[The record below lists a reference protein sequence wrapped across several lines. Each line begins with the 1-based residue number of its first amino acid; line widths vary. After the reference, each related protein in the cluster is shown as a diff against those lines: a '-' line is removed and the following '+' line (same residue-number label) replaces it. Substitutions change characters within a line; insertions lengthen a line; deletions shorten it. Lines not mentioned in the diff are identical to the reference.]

1 MDSYIKISIRLKE
14 EAQSAILIALLSD
27 CGFDGF
33 EEKPHFLDAFIKK
46 ENYPEQEVESIID
59 SNSVDYTKIVIE
71 PENWNMEWEKNFDP
85 VSVEDFCAI
94 RASFHAPIKNKKHE
108 IIITPKMSFG
118 TGHHATTWLMIK
130 AMSQLDLKGKKLL
143 DFGTGTGV
151 LAILAE
157 KCGAEPILAIDN
169 DSWSVQNAAEN
180 IENNYCSKISLEE
193 SDSIGHTGKF
203 DVVLANIN
211 KRVILQNFAYFQQH
225 LSVEGVLIVSGF
237 LESDLQQIE
246 NECILNHFSIDCLM
260 ERESWGCLV
269 LKHPKDHL

>member
-1 MDSYIKISIRLKE
+1 
-14 EAQSAILIALLSD
+14 
-27 CGFDGF
+27 
-33 EEKPHFLDAFIKK
+33 
-46 ENYPEQEVESIID
+46 
-59 SNSVDYTKIVIE
+59 
-71 PENWNMEWEKNFDP
+71 
-85 VSVEDFCAI
+85 
-94 RASFHAPIKNKKHE
+94 
-108 IIITPKMSFG
+108 MSFG